1 MKEKILFGMAF
12 VVLSILGTLAMA
24 VFDPYVD
31 MSALA
36 DDNYSKTAAITAQN
50 TFTSAIGIKDH
61 GTIRISGTFV
71 ATVSLQRS
79 EDEGSNWYDT
89 GDTWTAA
96 GVFPITDY
104 TKRLYRVGVKT
115 GDFTNGTVNIEIGSA
130 R

>member
-1 MKEKILFGMAF
+1 MKKKILLGMAF
-12 VVLSILGTLAMA
+12 IVFLAVA
-24 VFDPYVD
+24 VFDPYV
-31 MSALA
+31 LA
-36 DDNYSKTAAITAQN
+36 DDGYSNTAAITAQN

-79 EDEGSNWYDT
+79 EDGGSNWYDT

-96 GVFPITDY
+96 GVFTFTDF
-104 TKRLYRVGVKT
+104 TKRLYRAGVKT
-115 GDFTNGTVNIEIGSA
+115 GDYTSGTVNIEIGGA